1 MSGLNKQHGL
11 LRELEKAEQ
20 VLSQL
25 LGKLSNVN
33 NLLTPIEHS
42 LRAEDFSSS
51 GSYILGT
58 SDGIVCV
65 LSGSIKGDPLSNS
78 IENTR
83 GKGRKLPS
91 IIKGTDRSETKS
103 TCDSILKI
111 VRGKS
116 GENTIN
122 YVINLR
128 WANFSSIINSEDII
142 IIGNRFY
149 NDPSN
154 ALTKLS
160 SRFEELGL
168 KVLYDAGEFGGGP
181 LTYRLTEFARQI
193 GNMPIFEITLS
204 RKCAENHERVAD
216 ILESFTKL

>member
-1 MSGLNKQHGL
+1 MSNLDERHGL
-11 LRELEKAEQ
+11 LGELEKTER

-58 SDGIVCV
+58 SNGIVCI
-65 LSGSIKGDPLSNS
+65 LSGNIKGDPLSDS

-91 IIKGTDRSETKS
+91 IIKGADRSETQS

-111 VRGKS
+111 VRGKP
-116 GENTIN
+116 GGNPIN

-128 WANFSSIINSEDII
+128 WANFPSIIKDDDVIV
-142 IIGNRFY
+142 IGNRFY
-149 NDPSN
+149 NDPKN
-154 ALTKLS
+154 ALEKLS
-160 SRFEELGL
+160 SRFQELGL
-168 KVLYDAGEFGGGP
+168 SVMFDSGEFGGGP
-181 LTYRLTEFARQI
+181 LTYRLTEFARDV
-193 GNMPIFEITLS
+193 GDMPIFEITLS
-204 RKCAENHERVAD
+204 RNCAENHERVAD
-216 ILESFTKL
+216 ILESFTIL